1 MRHGLRGTVML
12 AISASSR
19 PVTTPC
25 SKPWGA
31 AESATIQDTSEE
43 VLLSAIAAGD
53 KGALQT
59 LYLRHKVRV
68 YRYVLR
74 LIGDATAAEDIASE
88 VFLEVWRQADA
99 FEAKSRVSTW
109 ILGVARYKALS
120 TLRSRSKERFDER
133 AADTIADDAEDP
145 EAMAERQEQGMI
157 VRKCLSQ
164 LSAIHREVIDLVYY
178 HEKSIKEVA
187 QIVGVPE
194 STVKTRMFYARK
206 RMETM
211 LETAG
216 VNRH

>member
-1 MRHGLRGTVML
+1 ML

-19 PVTTPC
+19 PVPTPC

-31 AESATIQDTSEE
+31 GESATIQASSDEA
-43 VLLSAIAAGD
+43 LLSAIAAGD
-53 KGALQT
+53 RRSLQT
-59 LYLRHKVRV
+59 LYLRHRVRV

-74 LIGDATAAEDIASE
+74 LIGDAAAAEDIASE
-88 VFLEVWRQADA
+88 VFLEVWRQADT
-99 FEAKSRVSTW
+99 FKAKSRVSTW

-120 TLRSRSKERFDER
+120 ALRSRPNEPVDER
-133 AADTIADDAEDP
+133 AANMIADNAEDP
-145 EAMAERQEQGMI
+145 EATAERQERGMI
-157 VRKCLSQ
+157 VRTCLSK
-164 LSAIHREVIDLVYY
+164 LSVIHREVLDLVYY
-178 HEKSIKEVA
+178 HEKSVKEAA

-216 VNRH
+216 VNRQ